1 MSLVGSLDRH
11 LTGGVLVMSV
21 LHKNQWLSL
30 LFLLDGYL
38 TGSVLARYEECCR
51 ATG

>member
-1 MSLVGSLDRH
+1 MSLVGSLDGH